1 MGDSTKR
8 YDLDGFEQTAFLT
21 SYKEPKS
28 STTCCGYTIEKKRL
42 RGRNRILLLNKC
54 LATFHTGYLT
64 TDSPF

>member
-28 STTCCGYTIEKKRL
+28 STTCCGYTDIGSLFR
-42 RGRNRILLLNKC
+42 
-54 LATFHTGYLT
+54 
-64 TDSPF
+64 SPD